1 MSKRIEST
9 EASGHSSSDDS
20 KPSKGSKTAK
30 VRKSKGKWT
39 PEEDETLREAVQK
52 HKGKNWKKIAEHV
65 ADRSDVQCLHRW
77 QKVLNPELVKGPWTK
92 EEDDTVIQLVEKHGP
107 KKWSLIASHLKGR
120 IGKQCRERW
129 HNHLNPA
136 INKKEW
142 TAEEEKTIIEAHS
155 RLGNKWAEIAKLLPG
170 RTDNAV
176 KNHWNSTMRRRLIK
190 GNGSDQESGDQAT
203 DASEPDPPPKKVT
216 RKTKGKKIAIKK
228 EPEEEIEAM
237 VKTNSITIIQ
247 SPNVRSQDIDP
258 PSSVKSE
265 DADTSMETFADDDS
279 GLDFDLP
286 NLELS
291 LEYLNEYLHSSQTA
305 SSMSHIFMSPL
316 KGQSPRRLPIKS
328 PMKGSDS
335 PMLKSPL
342 KVAKKLR
349 EAADNFNSRP
359 RILRSNIRKRSLNCV
374 VANDE
379 NSPNKAMAVT
389 VPVIQVSKPET
400 PSTPRVSVGSP
411 PASYSPMAGYGP
423 STPYALISPSSSAF
437 SPSSFL
443 ALAPDATSPG
453 ADAPMSGKPIDL
465 STSPAD
471 PSILS
476 KLLPGGASGS
486 RIITSLRLGG
496 LSKQFSAINSQINS
510 NVPTGPTNLPTVP
523 SYAPVV
529 EFPPSPSPFAQPRSP
544 IASAPSTQKN
554 DIFDTSDTYNS

>member
-1 MSKRIEST
+1 
-9 EASGHSSSDDS
+9 
-20 KPSKGSKTAK
+20 
-30 VRKSKGKWT
+30 
-39 PEEDETLREAVQK
+39 
-52 HKGKNWKKIAEHV
+52 
-65 ADRSDVQCLHRW
+65 
-77 QKVLNPELVKGPWTK
+77 
-92 EEDDTVIQLVEKHGP
+92 
-107 KKWSLIASHLKGR
+107 
-120 IGKQCRERW
+120 
-129 HNHLNPA
+129 
-136 INKKEW
+136 
-142 TAEEEKTIIEAHS
+142 
-155 RLGNKWAEIAKLLPG
+155 
-170 RTDNAV
+170 
-176 KNHWNSTMRRRLIK
+176 
-190 GNGSDQESGDQAT
+190 
-203 DASEPDPPPKKVT
+203 
-216 RKTKGKKIAIKK
+216 
-228 EPEEEIEAM
+228 
-237 VKTNSITIIQ
+237 
-247 SPNVRSQDIDP
+247 
-258 PSSVKSE
+258 
-265 DADTSMETFADDDS
+265 METFADDDS

-544 IASAPSTQKN
+544 IASAPSTQKMTSLTPLTPITPKLRDQQTVCSPGIDTTISFPTPFIKDLMFN
-554 DIFDTSDTYNS
+554 RSPIAPKESRRSLKFDSEIESNSKQPSFLNSPTLHDRNQVESSQGSQTDSKRLMLSQAHSILMSIAPTETNS